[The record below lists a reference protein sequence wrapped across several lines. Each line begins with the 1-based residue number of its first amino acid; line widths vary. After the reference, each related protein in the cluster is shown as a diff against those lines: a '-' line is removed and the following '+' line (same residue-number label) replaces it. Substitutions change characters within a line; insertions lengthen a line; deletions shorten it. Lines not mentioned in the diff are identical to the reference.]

1 MNKPIISKMY
11 EEKLYRTSVQ
21 EVDDIEYWKQIKRGE
36 RAGLEALYLK
46 YTQELFRLGMS
57 IKSDRSLVKDC
68 IQEVFFKI
76 WEYRNTVK
84 TTDNVKLYLFKCLS
98 NKIHKE
104 VGKEKKRYVFF
115 NLELKDRL
123 YSETE
128 ADKDINN
135 VKESK
140 NLALM
145 KSIKALSSRQREVI
159 HLLYY
164 ENHSYEDT
172 SIIMGIN
179 VQSVYTL
186 AWKAIANLKKSLNI
200 VAWVSLIY
208 LPYFL
213 SI

>member
-123 YSETE
+123 YS
-128 ADKDINN
+128 
-135 VKESK
+135 K